1 MCYSFLIYFEMPSS
15 FAVYIILDVQ
25 EEKKMFGRRGGCNAS
40 TCTKREENVTYMHE
54 IISEGTK
61 TTRE

>member
-25 EEKKMFGRRGGCNAS
+25 EEKRCLGGEEVAMLRLAPKEKKM
-40 TCTKREENVTYMHE
+40 
-54 IISEGTK
+54 
-61 TTRE
+61 